1 MSQKELVL
9 ILTCEA
15 EIFSSIQYKN
25 AWPYKTDFF
34 SVVRLHPNSLQILT
48 PEIKC
53 FQMIY

>member
-9 ILTCEA
+9 ILTCET
-15 EIFSSIQYKN
+15 EIFSSTQYKN

-34 SVVRLHPNSLQILT
+34 SVVKLHPNSLQILT
-48 PEIKC
+48 PGKKC